1 MMLMPTN
8 KIEVEGGSTFA
19 ISCSIFSKYE
29 GGSFYLRKT
38 NNNATKLQAALS
50 HSIIQ
55 VASFDFSGVTPQD
68 QGDYTCVYSI
78 NISTQS
84 FHSVPSKTIQVI
96 VSGEFQDFVLAFL
109 HANIM

>member
-1 MMLMPTN
+1 MMLIPTN
-8 KIEVEGGSTFA
+8 KIEVKGGSTFS

-29 GGSFYLRKT
+29 GGCFYLRKSNT
-38 NNNATKLQAALS
+38 TATKHQESLS

-55 VASFDFSGVTPQD
+55 VAYFDFLDVTTQD

-96 VSGEFQDFVLAFL
+96 VSGEFQDFVSDVPC
-109 HANIM
+109 

>member
-8 KIEVEGGSTFA
+8 KIEVKGGSTFA
-19 ISCSIFSKYE
+19 ISCFIFSKYE

-38 NNNATKLQAALS
+38 NTNATKLQAALS

-55 VASFDFSGVTPQD
+55 AASFEFSDVTPQD

-84 FHSVPSKTIQVI
+84 FHSVPSKTIQVT
-96 VSGEFQDFVLAFL
+96 VSGEFQDFVLPFL